1 MSILS
6 GIDRGSLDGLSG
18 AALSGEFTEDVKL
31 IIHPFQD
38 SEKGSFEYRIT
49 SSGKAPRNVKLVS
62 NVMYH
67 SLWILLFAN

>member
-18 AALSGEFTEDVKL
+18 AALSGERTEDVKL

-38 SEKGSFEYRIT
+38 SEKGSVEYRIT
-49 SSGKAPRNVKLVS
+49 SSRKPPRNVKPVS

-67 SLWILLFAN
+67 SLRILIFAN

>member
-18 AALSGEFTEDVKL
+18 AALSGELTEDVKF

-38 SEKGSFEYRIT
+38 SEKGSVEYCIT
-49 SSGKAPRNVKLVS
+49 SSGTASRNVKLVS
-62 NVMYH
+62 NVM
-67 SLWILLFAN
+67 